1 MGNAQQQNNTQVL
14 PKFNRHNYEITAAKV
29 YQYVELN
36 RNKKIQELQK
46 LEAKLKEMFNTK
58 QANSESIKQL
68 GSECVT
74 LLKFIKSSNI
84 VLRNLNV
91 LKEQS
96 INIEES
102 VNSRQP
108 FSLELVPLV
117 HTIVWST
124 TRLNLQQ
131 ISEFNNL
138 VIMYV
143 DPQVLR
149 NVEQS
154 PSVDLELKNYFKDLL
169 PNPLETQE
177 YLEQFCKRNK
187 IDTFEL
193 YSVWPAESHVILD
206 FDAPKQYTNFSQQS
220 QMNTVPPTE

>member
-1 MGNAQQQNNTQVL
+1 
-14 PKFNRHNYEITAAKV
+14 
-29 YQYVELN
+29 
-36 RNKKIQELQK
+36 
-46 LEAKLKEMFNTK
+46 MFNTK

-124 TRLNLQQ
+124 KRLNLQQ

-177 YLEQFCKRNK
+177 YLEKFCKRNK

-206 FDAPKQYTNFSQQS
+206 FDAPKQYTNFSQQN
-220 QMNTVPPTE
+220 QMNTNAPTD